1 MFDPRT
7 YEAGVPYDTFRRLRA
22 ETPVAWIDEP
32 AVLGWP
38 AGPGYWA
45 VTAHADVKAVLR
57 DAATYSSA
65 AGATQI
71 RDYQPDDLAYVRRQM
86 LNMDGREHARIRR
99 LVSAAFT
106 PRAVRALDEAI
117 GQRAALLVA
126 QVEDREEFDFVT
138 DLAADLPVSTL
149 AAVLGVPDSDRYL
162 LYDWSNR
169 VIGYQDDDY
178 AASAV
183 TDASTVSPMARAAL
197 GSRPSPDRDGRM
209 PNPRSREGMPDL
221 YAYAHALAVYKR
233 RHPGADV
240 MSLLLQAQDESGAI
254 SDEEF
259 ENLFWLFAVAGNE
272 TLRNGMPGAMSA
284 LLDHPDQYRRL
295 IADPGLVPLAVEE
308 SLRWWPPV
316 MHFRRTATCDI
327 SVAGVPIGAGDKV
340 VVYHAS
346 ANRDEK
352 VFDRPDDFV
361 VDRQPND
368 HVSFGYGPH
377 FCLGAHLARSQ
388 MRALL
393 FQVVTSLPE
402 LERAGPPVRL
412 TSNFQNGLKHLLVR
426 TT

>member
-1 MFDPRT
+1 M
-7 YEAGVPYDTFRRLRA
+7 RA
-22 ETPVAWIDEP
+22 EAPVAWVDEP

-45 VTAHADVKAVLR
+45 VTTHADVKAVLR
-57 DAATYSSA
+57 DATTYSSA

-86 LNMDGREHARIRR
+86 LNMDGPEHARIRR

-106 PRAVRALDEAI
+106 PKAVRALDEAI
-117 GQRAALLVA
+117 AGRAAALVA
-126 QVEDREEFDFVT
+126 RVAGRDGFDFVT
-138 DLAADLPVSTL
+138 DLASDLPVSTL

-169 VIGYQDDDY
+169 VIGYQDEDY

-183 TDASTVSPMARAAL
+183 TDAASVSPMARTAL
-197 GSRPSPDRDGRM
+197 GSRPSPDREGRM
-209 PNPRSREGMPDL
+209 PDPRSRGGMPDL
-221 YAYAHALAVYKR
+221 YAYAHALATYKR
-233 RHPGADV
+233 RNRGADI

-295 IADPGLVPLAVEE
+295 MADPGLVALAVEE

-316 MHFRRTATCDI
+316 MHFRRTATRDTAI
-327 SVAGVPIGAGDKV
+327 GGVPIAGGDKV
-340 VVYHAS
+340 VAYHTS
-346 ANRDEK
+346 ANRDET

-388 MRALL
+388 MRALFFHVL
-393 FQVVTSLPE
+393 TSLPQ
-402 LERAGPPVRL
+402 LERAGAPVRL
-412 TSNFQNGLKHLLVR
+412 TSNFQNGLKQLPVR
-426 TT
+426 RT